1 MLDPN
6 EHIDFTWCVY
16 EEADELPDWPIEKD
30 ALQGRREALR
40 LIASPSRLVGR
51 DPARLVPAAER
62 LSPHGGTATA
72 HERRMARGARVRQN
86 RSTEGR
92 RERRVTRSRH
102 RSLTVIA
109 AAALVALTTVLP
121 AGAAPAPRS
130 PAAKDLSSP
139 ARALVDRD
147 GDHISDGLGH
157 MIAGAEQDHRFVVAA
172 TFVDRAALLAA
183 RARVLQ
189 HVDQT
194 WILIAG
200 FQAHLTAGQ
209 IRALAA
215 SPGVI
220 RVEQSFTVHATMDAA
235 DRDFATEAARADFG
249 ATGAG
254 AEVCVIDTGADPNH
268 EQLDSKAPIPF
279 NDLINHRTSAYDD
292 NGHGTHVSSIAVGD
306 GVGGAEAAKFGG
318 VAPGAT
324 LSVAKVL
331 DSTGSGPDGLSVT
344 AIQWCVGTRHAD
356 VISMSLGANLPSDGL
371 DVISQAVDAAV
382 AAGTVVVAAAGNS
395 YDAPGTITAPGSA
408 RGAITVGSA
417 AEWSAPVG
425 APNRSEGPFLDF
437 FSSRGPTIDGR
448 IKPDI
453 AAPGDTIMAANAGT
467 TNGYTTHSGTS
478 MATPFVSGTAAL
490 LIGLQ
495 PGWTPTQVRVAIE
508 ETAFDVGPA
517 GKDND
522 WGAGLLDGYGA
533 VARAAGRS
541 GTAPFPTHQWISG
554 SVGSSGSWTTSFTVV
569 TSDLGAPIAATII
582 LDGSAECVFDL
593 GPLGCL
599 SYNWNPDLDTQLLDP
614 AGTIIAESTCP
625 LGSECGYGRQETLHA
640 TPTLAGTYTIRVA
653 PYGTTGGSFAIDL
666 FHGPVTSSPPPPP
679 PPPNSAHVGD
689 LDDTS
694 FLVTNGWKAQATI
707 RINTEA
713 EAPLSGAVVI
723 ARWPNATTM
732 SCTTDANGVCRIT
745 RKFGTRKLSV
755 LLTVVNV
762 VPPTGTYAPADN
774 HDPDGDSDGT
784 TISLS
789 RP

>member
-1 MLDPN
+1 
-6 EHIDFTWCVY
+6 V
-16 EEADELPDWPIEKD
+16 
-30 ALQGRREALR
+30 
-40 LIASPSRLVGR
+40 
-51 DPARLVPAAER
+51 AR
-62 LSPHGGTATA
+62 SKY
-72 HERRMARGARVRQN
+72 
-86 RSTEGR
+86 
-92 RERRVTRSRH
+92 

-109 AAALVALTTVLP
+109 AAALVALTTFLP
-121 AGAAPAPRS
+121 AAAAPI
-130 PAAKDLSSP
+130 PASSTHANDLPSL
-139 ARALVDRD
+139 ARALVDRN

-157 MIAGAEQDHRFVVAA
+157 LIAGAGQEHRFLVAA
-172 TFVDRAALLAA
+172 TFVDRDALRTA

-189 HVDQT
+189 HVDRT
-194 WILIAG
+194 WTLIAG
-200 FQAHLTAGQ
+200 FEAHLTAGQ
-209 IRALAA
+209 IRGLAA

-220 RVEQSFTVHATMDAA
+220 RVEQSFTVHATMDTA
-235 DRDFATEAARADFG
+235 DRDFGTEAARTDFG

-306 GVGGAEAAKFGG
+306 GVGGVDAAKFGG

-344 AIQWCVGTRHAD
+344 AIQWCVDTRHAD

-382 AAGTVVVAAAGNS
+382 AAGTVVAVAAGNS
-395 YDAPGTITAPGSA
+395 YDAPGTITSPGSA

-448 IKPDI
+448 IKPDV
-453 AAPGDTIMAANAGT
+453 AAPGDTITAANAGT
-467 TNGYTTHSGTS
+467 TNGYITHSGTS

-495 PGWTPTQVRVAIE
+495 PGWTPAQVRSAIE

-522 WGAGLLDGYGA
+522 WGAGLLDGYAA
-533 VARAAGRS
+533 VAQAAGGS
-541 GTAPFPTHQWISG
+541 GTAPFPTYQRISG
-554 SVGSSGSWTTSFTVV
+554 SVGGSGAWMTSFTLSS
-569 TSDLGAPIAATII
+569 SDLDASIAATII
-582 LDGSAECVFDL
+582 LDGSPECVFDL
-593 GPLGCL
+593 GQLGCL

-614 AGTIIAESTCP
+614 AGNVIAESTCP

-640 TPTLAGTYTIRVA
+640 TPTVAGTYTIRVA
-653 PYGTTGGSFAIDL
+653 PYGTTGGSFAVDV

-679 PPPNSAHVGD
+679 PPPHSAHVGD

-694 FLVTNGWKAQATI
+694 LLVTNGWKAQATI
-707 RINTEA
+707 RINTET
-713 EAPLSGAVVI
+713 EAPLPGAVVT

-732 SCTTDANGVCRIT
+732 TCTTDTSGVCRVT
-745 RKFGTRKLSV
+745 RKFATRKLSV

-762 VPPTGTYAPADN
+762 VPPAGTYAPADN

-784 TISLS
+784 TIRLY

>member
-1 MLDPN
+1 
-6 EHIDFTWCVY
+6 
-16 EEADELPDWPIEKD
+16 
-30 ALQGRREALR
+30 
-40 LIASPSRLVGR
+40 
-51 DPARLVPAAER
+51 
-62 LSPHGGTATA
+62 
-72 HERRMARGARVRQN
+72 MARASRVRQN

-92 RERRVTRSRH
+92 RERRVARSRH

-109 AAALVALTTVLP
+109 AAALVALTTFLP
-121 AGAAPAPRS
+121 AGAAPTAAS
-130 PAAKDLSSP
+130 PAGANDLPSA
-139 ARALVDRD
+139 ARALVDRN

-157 MIAGAEQDHRFVVAA
+157 IIAGAEHDHRVLVTA
-172 TFVDRAALLAA
+172 TFVDRPALRAA
-183 RARVLQ
+183 RGRVLP
-189 HVDQT
+189 HVDRT
-194 WILIAG
+194 WTLVAG

-220 RVEQSFTVHATMDAA
+220 RIEQSFTVHATMDAA
-235 DRDFATEAARADFG
+235 DRDFGTEAARTDFG

-279 NDLINHRTSAYDD
+279 DDLINHRTTAYDD

-306 GVGGAEAAKFGG
+306 GVGGANAAAFGG
-318 VAPGAT
+318 VAPGAS

-344 AIQWCVGTRHAD
+344 AIQWCVESQHAD

-453 AAPGDTIMAANAGT
+453 AAPGDTITAANAGT
-467 TNGYTTHSGTS
+467 TNGYITHSGTS

-490 LIGLQ
+490 LMGLQ
-495 PGWTPTQVRVAIE
+495 PGWTPPQVRAAIE
-508 ETAFDVGPA
+508 GTAFDVGPA

-522 WGAGLLDGYGA
+522 WGAGLLDGYAA
-533 VARAAGRS
+533 VAQAAGGS
-541 GTAPFPTHQWISG
+541 GTAPFPTHQRITG
-554 SVGSSGSWTTSFTVV
+554 SVGGSGSWTTSFTLGG
-569 TSDLGAPIAATII
+569 SDMGVPIAATII
-582 LDGSAECVFDL
+582 LEGSAECLFDL

-614 AGTIIAESTCP
+614 AGNVIAESTCP

-640 TPTLAGTYTIRVA
+640 TPTVAGTYAIRVV

-666 FHGPVTSSPPPPP
+666 FHGPVTSSSPSPPPPP
-679 PPPNSAHVGD
+679 HSAHVGD

-707 RINTEA
+707 QIHTET
-713 EAPLSGAVVI
+713 EAPLSGAVVT

-732 SCTTDANGVCRIT
+732 TCTTDASGVCRIT

-762 VPPTGTYAPADN
+762 VPPTGTYAPAGN

-784 TISLS
+784 TIRLYK
-789 RP
+789 P